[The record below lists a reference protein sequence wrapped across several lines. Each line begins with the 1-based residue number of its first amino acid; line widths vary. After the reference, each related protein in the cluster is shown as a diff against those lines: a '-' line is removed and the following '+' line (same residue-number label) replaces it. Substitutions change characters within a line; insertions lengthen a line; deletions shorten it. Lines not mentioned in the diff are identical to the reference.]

1 MQYSGMHFFMT
12 FTFFPLEGLSELTK
26 GVKKTSMVVLD
37 FTGECKDHSLL
48 YIYFFIPRLEKSKS
62 SFKVHSPFSKTMSFL

>member
-1 MQYSGMHFFMT
+1 MNPVRKLVVHWALNTYMQYSGMHFFMT

-26 GVKKTSMVVLD
+26 GVKKTSMVVSD

-48 YIYFFIPRLEKSKS
+48 YIYF
-62 SFKVHSPFSKTMSFL
+62 SFPG